1 MKRIFTAI
9 VLLFTTTIAFAQN
22 PAPCSDLFFSEYV
35 EGTSFNKVIEIYNP
49 TPGTIDLSD
58 YKLLLFA
65 NGSATPTSTFT
76 MFGSLTAGD
85 VYIVTNPN
93 DTSTYINGLADTT
106 AGTINFTGND
116 AFALLKIS
124 TSDTI
129 DRIGQIGTDPGA
141 SVGWTVG
148 SGNTIDHTLVRM
160 STIHNGQSD
169 WSIGATE
176 WDVYPVNDFTHLGA
190 HTFSPCVVNPEVYLI
205 STAQSVIESG
215 VSVSIM
221 VGINN
226 PNATAT
232 TVTLTAS
239 DISAT
244 TGSDYNLPGNPVTVT
259 FPANSSAN
267 ETVTINIMDDLN
279 VEPTETFSVDLSNA
293 TNSATIGTAQETVTI
308 TDDDSPP
315 QVYFI
320 SATQTVG
327 EGAGSVSIQVGI
339 NNPNANNTTVTLTLS
354 DIGATEFQD
363 YFLSGNP
370 VTVTFPGGTS
380 ANQTVTVSVIDDV
393 MNELDETFKATL
405 SNPTNG
411 SSIGTSEEIITITD
425 NDPLINSYISFWVND
440 DSVSESMPV
449 FSSQLEI
456 FSGNP
461 TTAPTSIDVTVL
473 TSSSTA
479 TEGTDFTFND
489 TTITWPAGDATS
501 KYAIFHIIDDINI
514 ESMEH
519 FVLTL
524 SNPTNNSAIGNVGNT
539 VVNIID
545 NDPNSIQTILGDK
558 NSLLVPNPA
567 NDKVILITNGEYD
580 FYEIRDA
587 AGRIIAAT
595 NIHAQTA
602 STIQL
607 NNYAAGIYF
616 VYLHNSEGAQVM
628 KLMKQ

>member
-1 MKRIFTAI
+1 MKRIFT
-9 VLLFTTTIAFAQN
+9 VLALLLTTTISFAQN

-49 TPGTIDLSD
+49 TGSTIDLAN

-65 NGSATPTSTFT
+65 NGSPTPTSTFS
-76 MFGSLTAGD
+76 MFGSIAAGA

-93 DTSTYINGLADTT
+93 DTSVYINSIADTT
-106 AGTINFTGND
+106 AGTVNFTGND
-116 AFALLKIS
+116 AFALLNLTS
-124 TSDTI
+124 TDTI
-129 DRIGQIGTDPGA
+129 DRIGQFGNDPGA
-141 SVGWTVG
+141 NGWTVG
-148 SGNTIDHTLVRM
+148 SGSTSDHTLVRM

-176 WDVYPVNDFTHLGA
+176 WDVYPINDFTHLGA

-215 VSVSIM
+215 VSISIE
-221 VGINN
+221 VGIIN
-226 PNATAT
+226 PNASAT
-232 TVTLTAS
+232 TVILTAS

-244 TGSDYNLPGNPVTVT
+244 TGSDYSLTGNPVTVT

-267 ETVTINIMDDLN
+267 QTVTISIMDDLT
-279 VEPTETFSVDLSNA
+279 VEPTETFSVALSNA
-293 TNSATIGTAQETVTI
+293 TNGATLGTSQEIVTI
-308 TDDDSPP
+308 TDDDTPP
-315 QVYFI
+315 QVYLVN
-320 SATQTVG
+320 ATQTVG
-327 EGAGSVSIQVGI
+327 EAGVSVVLQVGI
-339 NNPNANNTTVTLTLS
+339 NNPNTNTTSVTLTLS
-354 DIGATEFQD
+354 DIGATELQD

-370 VTVTFPGGTS
+370 ITVSFPGGTS
-380 ANQTVTVSVIDDV
+380 ANQTVTVSIIDDV
-393 MNELDETFKATL
+393 INELDETFKATL

-411 SSIGTSEEIITITD
+411 ASIGTSEELITITD

-461 TTAPTSIDVTVL
+461 TTSPTTIDVTVL
-473 TSSSTA
+473 SSSSTA
-479 TEGTDFTFND
+479 TEGTDFSFND
-489 TTITWPAGDATS
+489 TTISWPAGDATS
-501 KYAIFHIIDDINI
+501 KYAVFHIIDDNNI
-514 ESMEH
+514 EPMEH

-539 VVNIID
+539 LVNIID
-545 NDPNSIQTILGDK
+545 NDPNSIQSILGDK
-558 NSLLVPNPA
+558 NSLLIPNPA
-567 NDKVILITNGEYD
+567 NDKVILITNGQYD

-602 STIQL
+602 STIML
-607 NNYAAGIYF
+607 NNFAAGIYF
-616 VYLHNSEGAQVM
+616 VYLHNSEGAEVM

>member
-1 MKRIFTAI
+1 MKRIFTVIA
-9 VLLFTTTIAFAQN
+9 LLLTTTIAFAQN

-49 TPGTIDLSD
+49 TGSTIDLAN

-65 NGSATPTSTFT
+65 NGSPTPTSTFS
-76 MFGSLTAGD
+76 MFGSIAAGA

-93 DTSTYINGLADTT
+93 DTSVYINSIADTT
-106 AGTINFTGND
+106 AGTVNFTGND
-116 AFALLKIS
+116 AFALLNLTS
-124 TSDTI
+124 TDTI
-129 DRIGQIGTDPGA
+129 DRIGQFGNDPGA
-141 SVGWTVG
+141 NGWTVG
-148 SGNTIDHTLVRM
+148 SGSTSDHTLVRM

-176 WDVYPVNDFTHLGA
+176 WDVYPINDFTHLGA

-215 VSVSIM
+215 VSISIE
-221 VGINN
+221 VGIIN
-226 PNATAT
+226 PNASAT
-232 TVTLTAS
+232 TVILTAS

-244 TGSDYNLPGNPVTVT
+244 TGSDYSLTGNPVTVT

-267 ETVTINIMDDLN
+267 QTVTISIMDDLT
-279 VEPTETFSVDLSNA
+279 VEPTETFSVALSNA
-293 TNSATIGTAQETVTI
+293 TNGATLGTSQEIVTI
-308 TDDDSPP
+308 TDDDTPP
-315 QVYFI
+315 QVYLVN
-320 SATQTVG
+320 ATQTVG
-327 EGAGSVSIQVGI
+327 EAGVSVVLQVGI
-339 NNPNANNTTVTLTLS
+339 NNPNTNTTSVTLTLS
-354 DIGATEFQD
+354 DIGATELQD

-370 VTVTFPGGTS
+370 ITVSFPGGTS
-380 ANQTVTVSVIDDV
+380 ANQTVTVSIIDDV
-393 MNELDETFKATL
+393 INELDETFKATL

-411 SSIGTSEEIITITD
+411 ASIGTSEELITITD

-461 TTAPTSIDVTVL
+461 TTSPTTIDVTVL
-473 TSSSTA
+473 SSSSTA
-479 TEGTDFTFND
+479 TEGTDFSFND
-489 TTITWPAGDATS
+489 TTISWPAGDATS
-501 KYAIFHIIDDINI
+501 KYAVFHIIDDNNI
-514 ESMEH
+514 EPMEH

-539 VVNIID
+539 LVNIID
-545 NDPNSIQTILGDK
+545 NDPNSIQSILGDK
-558 NSLLVPNPA
+558 NSLLIPNPA
-567 NDKVILITNGEYD
+567 NDKVILITNGQYD

-602 STIQL
+602 STIML
-607 NNYAAGIYF
+607 NNFAAGIYF
-616 VYLHNSEGAQVM
+616 VYLHNSEGAEVM